1 MSDTPMPA
9 TSIEMLERLVGFDTV
24 SSKSN
29 LALIDFV
36 ETYLQGFG
44 VASRRTA
51 SADASKANLYAT
63 LGPEVAGVHDQ
74 SHWMVDRS
82 IVPR

>member
-1 MSDTPMPA
+1 MSATPTPA
-9 TSIEMLERLVGFDTV
+9 TSVEMLERLVGFDTV

-51 SADASKANLYAT
+51 SEVTSIGEPWGIVIDAETKSDSTSGKNT
-63 LGPEVAGVHDQ
+63 NR
-74 SHWMVDRS
+74 M
-82 IVPR
+82 